1 MVAFSSGLGDISLG
15 HTRALGYAAN
25 VFVVFL
31 VVSSLPAVLTRS
43 LQGTSN
49 SCLSQCGNVAIPY
62 PFGTSPGCGLPEFS
76 LDCTR
81 DPGSNFSANPALL
94 LAPPCGPSGNSY
106 QVTSISTNTLI
117 INATNLVAASC
128 DPTMGDGNATASACL
143 GPASAPYVFT
153 TENNLFAVEC
163 NGWGQLYG
171 DDEIVGECSIDC
183 NANSQDQIAYC
194 HHFECCTTPQFP
206 SGLRNITIYGGGY
219 CGRAS
224 VIYPPTYEGG
234 QQWGEWGVQLGWAIP
249 GPSCLNATTLA
260 NYSCA
265 ATATCQDAQFVGL
278 TGYTCACNAGY
289 DGDGY
294 ANGIGC
300 HDINKCLNS
309 TLNNCSPNAVCT
321 NTTGNY
327 YCNCTNG
334 FFGDGSRDGTGC
346 KSITKHNLLLV
357 AGLSTIP
364 IALVGLGGALLA
376 LLCCIKKTRKHKQ
389 FARRNFEAL
398 GKLKDVFTSL
408 TNGES
413 SIATLFSLKELV
425 KATNG
430 FASDQKLGV
439 GGFGTVYKGTLEG
452 GLTVAVKRTNK
463 VNTIG
468 AQQFLNEVVVLSQV
482 NHRNLVRLHGCCLET
497 EVPMLVYEY
506 VPNGN
511 LSQHL
516 RGEKTSELGHLTW
529 PKRMQIAIETA
540 EAITY
545 LHSEANPPIYH
556 RDVKSAN
563 ILLDNKYGVKVSDF
577 GISKLIP
584 LDATHVS
591 TAAQGTLGYWDPE
604 YFVSYQLT
612 DKSDVYSFGII
623 LLELITSQPPVDFT
637 RDQKEMSLVTM
648 CIPRIKDGGVE
659 AIVDPKLLSSNF
671 EEMEATLQEINKVAI
686 MAMHCLACKGDDRP
700 SMKQVT
706 KVLHQIKGDCQ
717 WSESKRNMSSE
728 FGLVGIH
735 EVELVQLIDANT
747 PTSNQSSTTLSTSI

>member
-1 MVAFSSGLGDISLG
+1 MKCI
-15 HTRALGYAAN
+15 
-25 VFVVFL
+25 
-31 VVSSLPAVLTRS
+31 
-43 LQGTSN
+43 
-49 SCLSQCGNVAIPY
+49 
-62 PFGTSPGCGLPEFS
+62 
-76 LDCTR
+76 
-81 DPGSNFSANPALL
+81 LL
-94 LAPPCGPSGNSY
+94 
-106 QVTSISTNTLI
+106 I
-117 INATNLVAASC
+117 
-128 DPTMGDGNATASACL
+128 
-143 GPASAPYVFT
+143 
-153 TENNLFAVEC
+153 
-163 NGWGQLYG
+163 
-171 DDEIVGECSIDC
+171 
-183 NANSQDQIAYC
+183 
-194 HHFECCTTPQFP
+194 
-206 SGLRNITIYGGGY
+206 
-219 CGRAS
+219 
-224 VIYPPTYEGG
+224 
-234 QQWGEWGVQLGWAIP
+234 
-249 GPSCLNATTLA
+249 
-260 NYSCA
+260 
-265 ATATCQDAQFVGL
+265 
-278 TGYTCACNAGY
+278 
-289 DGDGY
+289 
-294 ANGIGC
+294 
-300 HDINKCLNS
+300 
-309 TLNNCSPNAVCT
+309 
-321 NTTGNY
+321 
-327 YCNCTNG
+327 
-334 FFGDGSRDGTGC
+334 
-346 KSITKHNLLLV
+346 
-357 AGLSTIP
+357 GLSTIP

-439 GGFGTVYKGTLEG
+439 GGFGTVYKGTLES

-686 MAMHCLACKGDDRP
+686 MAMRCLAFKGDDRP

-706 KVLHQIKGDCQ
+706 EVLHQIKGDCQ

-728 FGLVGIH
+728 FGLIGIH

>member
-1 MVAFSSGLGDISLG
+1 MELSTQNYICS
-15 HTRALGYAAN
+15 N

-31 VVSSLPAVLTRS
+31 VVSSLPSVLTRS

-106 QVTSISTNTLI
+106 QVESISANTLI

-128 DPTMGDGNATASACL
+128 DGCDGSSASYANTSVCL

-153 TENNLFAVEC
+153 EENNLFAVEC
-163 NGWGQLYG
+163 NGWGQLIA
-171 DDEIVGECSIDC
+171 DDVVVGGCTIDC
-183 NANSQDQIAYC
+183 TGNSQNEIDYC
-194 HHFECCTTPQFP
+194 HDYECCTAPQIP
-206 SGLRNITIYGGGY
+206 RGVRNITIVGGGFP
-219 CGRAS
+219 GRVS
-224 VIYPPTYEGG
+224 VIYPPSYERVE
-234 QQWGEWGVQLGWAIP
+234 QWGEWGVQLEWAIP
-249 GPSCLNATTLA
+249 GPSCRNATTLA

-265 ATATCQDAQFVGL
+265 ATATCQDAQSIGL

-300 HDINKCLNS
+300 HDINECLNS
-309 TLNNCSPNAVCT
+309 TLNNCSRNATCT
-321 NTTGNY
+321 NTIGSY
-327 YCNCTNG
+327 YCNCTIG
-334 FFGDGSRDGTGC
+334 FLGDGSRDGTGC

-413 SIATLFSLKELV
+413 SIATLFSLKELE

-430 FASDQKLGV
+430 FANDQKLGV
-439 GGFGTVYKGTLEG
+439 GGFGTVYKGTMES

-511 LSQHL
+511 L
-516 RGEKTSELGHLTW
+516 
-529 PKRMQIAIETA
+529 
-540 EAITY
+540 
-545 LHSEANPPIYH
+545 N
-556 RDVKSAN
+556 
-563 ILLDNKYGVKVSDF
+563 F

-591 TAAQGTLGYWDPE
+591 TAARGTPGYWDPE
-604 YFVSYQLT
+604 YFISYQLT

-637 RDQKEMSLVTM
+637 RDQKEMSLVAM
-648 CIPRIKDGGVE
+648 CIPRIKDGNVE

-686 MAMHCLACKGDDRP
+686 MAMHCLAFKGDDRP

-706 KVLHQIKGDCQ
+706 EVLHQIKGDCQ
-717 WSESKRNMSSE
+717 WSEGKRNMSSE

-735 EVELVQLIDANT
+735 EMELVQLIDASIPNST
-747 PTSNQSSTTLSTSI
+747 QSSTTLSTSI

>member
-1 MVAFSSGLGDISLG
+1 MLQNICCFFI
-15 HTRALGYAAN
+15 N
-25 VFVVFL
+25 FVVLTSFSLLDDLLVFFL
-31 VVSSLPAVLTRS
+31 ILLPLF
-43 LQGTSN
+43 LGN

-81 DPGSNFSANPALL
+81 EAGPNFSANPALL

-106 QVTSISTNTLI
+106 QVTSISANTLI
-117 INATNLVAASC
+117 INATNLVADYC
-128 DPTMGDGNATASACL
+128 DGGNCSGSYAITSACL

-153 TENNLFAVEC
+153 KENNLFAVEC
-163 NGWGQLYG
+163 DGWGRLYADDVEVG
-171 DDEIVGECSIDC
+171 DCSIDC
-183 NANSQDQIAYC
+183 TGNSQNEIPYC
-194 HHFECCTTPQFP
+194 HYFECCTTPQIP
-206 SGLRNITIYGGGY
+206 TGVRNITIHGGGFP
-219 CGRAS
+219 GRTS
-224 VIYPPTYEGG
+224 VIYPPSYVGVG
-234 QQWGEWGVQLGWAIP
+234 PWGEWGVQVGWAIP
-249 GPSCLNATTLA
+249 GPSCRNATTLA

-265 ATATCQDAQFVGL
+265 ATATCQDTQFVGL

-294 ANGIGC
+294 ANGTGC

-309 TLNNCSPNAVCT
+309 TLNNCSPNAVCI

-346 KSITKHNLLLV
+346 KPITKHNLLLV
-357 AGLSTIP
+357 AGLSAIP
-364 IALVGLGGALLA
+364 IALVGLGGAPLA
-376 LLCCIKKTRKHKQ
+376 LLCCLKKTRKHKQ

-430 FASDQKLGV
+430 FANDQKLGV
-439 GGFGTVYKGTLEG
+439 GGFGTVYKGTMES

-468 AQQFLNEVVVLSQV
+468 VQQFLNEVVVLSQV

-511 LSQHL
+511 LSEHL

-529 PKRMQIAIETA
+529 PKRMQIAIETV

-563 ILLDNKYGVKVSDF
+563 ILLDNTYGVKVSNF

-591 TAAQGTLGYWDPE
+591 TAAQGTPGYWDPE
-604 YFVSYQLT
+604 YFISYQLT

-623 LLELITSQPPVDFT
+623 LLELITSQPPLDFT
-637 RDQKEMSLVTM
+637 RDQKEMSLVAM
-648 CIPRIKDGGVE
+648 CIPQIKAGSVE

-686 MAMHCLACKGDDRP
+686 MAMHCLAFKGDDRP

-706 KVLHQIKGDCQ
+706 EVLHQIKGDCQ
-717 WSESKRNMSSE
+717 WSEGKRNMSSE
-728 FGLVGIH
+728 FGLVGIQ
-735 EVELVQLIDANT
+735 EMELVQLIDANI
-747 PTSNQSSTTLSTSI
+747 PNSSQSSTTLSTSI